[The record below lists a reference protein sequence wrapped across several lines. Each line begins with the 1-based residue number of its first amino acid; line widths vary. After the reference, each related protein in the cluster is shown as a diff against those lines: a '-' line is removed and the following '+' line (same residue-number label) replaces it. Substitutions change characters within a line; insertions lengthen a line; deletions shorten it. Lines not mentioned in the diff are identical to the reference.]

1 LKTSQLNL
9 SGWLCATL
17 SAVILVSSA
26 HAATNL
32 ILNGSFEAAGTS
44 GVNSFTDWT
53 KLNDPAVDPATVI
66 PYNSIAAYPNGAYTE
81 SIPPNNSITQSPD
94 PVGSFAAYFV
104 GDNSVNES
112 LKQSTYLVPGNY
124 RIGFSY
130 YLPANGLSNPNN
142 AEINASI
149 IGIPIA
155 SASITGSSLGQTWM
169 SVSGVGR
176 ITLEGYYSTS
186 LVFSSGA
193 NPAKDVVVDQVYAI
207 STTDPY
213 TIEIPPTPDGVPE
226 PGSSVLFG
234 VAATLFLFRRR
245 NR

>member
-1 LKTSQLNL
+1 M
-9 SGWLCATL
+9 
-17 SAVILVSSA
+17 ILASSA
-26 HAATNL
+26 EAATNL

-53 KLNDPAVDPATVI
+53 KLNQPVVEPATVI
-66 PYNSIAAYPNGAYTE
+66 LYNSSAPYPNGASTE
-81 SIPPNNSITQSPD
+81 SVPPNDSITQSPD

-104 GDNSVNES
+104 ADSAVNEA

-155 SASITGSSLGQTWM
+155 SASITGSSLGQTWV

-186 LVFSSGA
+186 LVFNSGGSL
-193 NPAKDVVVDQVYAI
+193 AKDVIVDQVYAV

-213 TIEIPPTPDGVPE
+213 TVEIPPTPDGIPE
-226 PGSSVLFG
+226 PGASALLG
-234 VAATLFLFRRR
+234 VAVSLFLFRRR